1 MFGLTTWLLGYW
13 KLPGSCLGLTGSACR
28 LAAVHNIGLWPSFSL
43 SFSTRRL
50 VSDHSE
56 GRESVKALKRPGRE
70 TRFCQTRCMHVGCP
84 PSLLYHIFAGLV
96 PSLVPSPCLVVA
108 SLVGSSPFVSILGG
122 SVVGWA
128 RSARFAPRG
137 GVVPSRSEGS
147 ARDGTLAAGAQADS
161 DQAG

>member
-28 LAAVHNIGLWPSFSL
+28 LAAVHNIGLWPLISQ

-70 TRFCQTRCMHVGCP
+70 TRFCQTRCMHIGCP
-84 PSLLYHIFAGLV
+84 PSLLFQICAGL
-96 PSLVPSPCLVVA
+96 CLV
-108 SLVGSSPFVSILGG
+108 FVSPAWSFLLVSGLAG
-122 SVVGWA
+122 SASDWA
-128 RSARFAPRG
+128 RPARFAPRG

-147 ARDGTLAAGAQADS
+147 ARDAPI
-161 DQAG
+161 